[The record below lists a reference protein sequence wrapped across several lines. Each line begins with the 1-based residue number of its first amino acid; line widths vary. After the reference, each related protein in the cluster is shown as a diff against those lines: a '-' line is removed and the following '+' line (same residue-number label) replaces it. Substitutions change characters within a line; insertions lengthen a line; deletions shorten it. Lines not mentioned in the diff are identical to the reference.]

1 LTKTVKPIELHPFL
15 QLACLETGLK
25 AGFSLEVNALQDPK
39 QPLVKNYQR
48 PFRLGQRSPLYLKL
62 LQVCPESIQPQMVS
76 MISKI
81 MGVNISGMK
90 MLLANS
96 LSVCKAAAAVLTS
109 RCLQTAYVSI
119 ANVRWQER
127 LRSEK
132 PLMRSKVNPANHR
145 DTMDC
150 LLHRGHTQLS
160 ERVLLR
166 HAMTTM
172 AASLEMVSNQMAW
185 ALYALSNP
193 CNIHVQQLL
202 RESIRKRFS
211 NVPSSMSWEEIS
223 SQPYLLGVVNEIL
236 RLCPNT
242 AHRGRVA
249 NCNTA
254 VNNLFLPTGTV
265 LTWPVYAI
273 NRDPRYWGSD
283 ANMFKPERWFT
294 NENGVEPRCRDA
306 FCFMTFGQGPRKC
319 PGEAYTRAVLA
330 NMLVALIGRY
340 EFRRPTGYADV
351 MEDGDAIRVKF
362 GIVMKAEIWV
372 DVKEVPGWSSVSTKE
387 PTQ

>member
-1 LTKTVKPIELHPFL
+1 MQDTPNDGLIRYFGFLNQERLLMTDLETMKQVLQRDALKFDKLPGLANLQAAAGVSGLVTSKGEIHKVHRRVTAPAFNSLSTRGLYPTIWQSALKVSDSLAELTRTVKPIELHPFL
-15 QLACLETGLK
+15 QLACLETGVK

-62 LQVCPESIQPQMVS
+62 LQICPEPIQPQMVS

-96 LSVCKAAAAVLTS
+96 LSD
-109 RCLQTAYVSI
+109 I
-119 ANVRWQER
+119 
-127 LRSEK
+127 
-132 PLMRSKVNPANHR
+132 
-145 DTMDC
+145 D
-150 LLHRGHTQLS
+150 
-160 ERVLLR
+160 
-166 HAMTTM
+166 
-172 AASLEMVSNQMAW
+172 
-185 ALYALSNP
+185 
-193 CNIHVQQLL
+193 
-202 RESIRKRFS
+202 
-211 NVPSSMSWEEIS
+211 

-236 RLCPNT
+236 RLYPNT
-242 AHRGRVA
+242 THRGRVA
-249 NCNTA
+249 NSNTS

-283 ANMFKPERWFT
+283 ANAFKPERWFT
-294 NENGVEPRCRDA
+294 KESVVKPHSRDA
-306 FCFMTFGQGPRKC
+306 FSFMTFGQGPRKC

-330 NMLVALIGRY
+330 NMLVALIGRF
-340 EFRRPTGYADV
+340 EFRRPIGYADV
-351 MEDGDAIRVKF
+351 MEDDDAIRVKF

-372 DVKEVPGWSSVSTKE
+372 DVKEVPGWSSVPTKQ